1 MEEPTKM
8 RLTIKMQKKLDSWD
22 RKLSI
27 AKEQEKS
34 AWNTLLFYQES
45 VADVKGRYDEFLK
58 KNNISL

>member
-1 MEEPTKM
+1 M

-34 AWNTLLFYQES
+34 AWDTLLFYQKSAE
-45 VADVKGRYDEFLK
+45 DVKRRYDQFLK
-58 KNNISL
+58 NNKISL